1 MIVPRGAEISLDAQ
15 GQLSIRTPGNLVLQA
30 SGSYGVLES
39 QHGSIRIE
47 PGAEIEAVIVR
58 SADACVIAG
67 SLTAW
72 KVEARSIQLEDEA
85 RAQIVLQETE
95 ELEVGHDA
103 RLVGN
108 FGSEKELFLLFS
120 RFARQLRALPLFAER
135 RDAEEAPPFPPSAE
149 AAAGAPRAAIPAAA
163 LPSELPV
170 LLRGALELLEEDDAG
185 AAASGA
191 AANGPGRRMAAR
203 IAELLRAG
211 DLETLAA
218 THRTLFGRI
227 TGPSERI
234 TRAAELVA
242 AHFDRNAA

>member
-58 SADACVIAG
+58 SADACVIGG

-72 KVEARSIQLEDEA
+72 KVEARSIQLEDDA
-85 RAQIVLQETE
+85 RAQIVLQEAE

-120 RFARQLRALPLFAER
+120 RFARQLRALPLFADR
-135 RDAEEAPPFPPSAE
+135 REAEEPP
-149 AAAGAPRAAIPAAA
+149 PRAAAPAAA
-163 LPSELPV
+163 VPADSAPAALPAVLAV
-170 LLRGALELLEEDDAG
+170 LLRGALQLLEEESAEAADATG
-185 AAASGA
+185 S
-191 AANGPGRRMAAR
+191 PQRMARR
-203 IAELLRAG
+203 IAELLRARE
-211 DLETLAA
+211 LETLAA

-227 TGPSERI
+227 TIPSERI
-234 TRAAELVA
+234 TRAAEMVA

>member
-1 MIVPRGAEISLDAQ
+1 M
-15 GQLSIRTPGNLVLQA
+15 
-30 SGSYGVLES
+30 
-39 QHGSIRIE
+39 HGSIRIE

-72 KVEARSIQLEDEA
+72 KVEARAIQLEDEA

-135 RDAEEAPPFPPSAE
+135 REAE
-149 AAAGAPRAAIPAAA
+149 AALEIDARHAIDTSRASQASQARQAIDASAPARAAAPAE
-163 LPSELPV
+163 LPGELPV
-170 LLRGALELLEEDDAG
+170 LLRGALELLEEAAAG
-185 AAASGA
+185 ANGSGQ
-191 AANGPGRRMAAR
+191 RMAGR
-203 IAELLRAG
+203 IAELLRAR
-211 DLETLAA
+211 DL
-218 THRTLFGRI
+218 
-227 TGPSERI
+227 
-234 TRAAELVA
+234 
-242 AHFDRNAA
+242 

>member
-1 MIVPRGAEISLDAQ
+1 MIIPRGAEITLDAEN
-15 GQLSIRTPGNLVLQA
+15 QLSIRTPGNLVLQA
-30 SGSYGVLES
+30 SGSYGLLES
-39 QHGSIRIE
+39 LHGSIRIE
-47 PGAEIEAVIVR
+47 PGADIEAVIVR

-72 KVEARSIQLEDEA
+72 KVEARAIQLEDEA

-120 RFARQLRALPLFAER
+120 RFARQLRALPLFAASRE
-135 RDAEEAPPFPPSAE
+135 AEEALPVRATAATPPTALGRRPQ
-149 AAAGAPRAAIPAAA
+149 PAT

-170 LLRGALELLEEDDAG
+170 LLRGALELLEEEAG
-185 AAASGA
+185 DGTADGS
-191 AANGPGRRMAAR
+191 GRRMANR
-203 IAELLRAG
+203 IAELLQTRE
-211 DLETLAA
+211 LETLAA

-227 TGPSERI
+227 ATPSDRI
-234 TRAAELVA
+234 TRAAEMVA

>member
-58 SADACVIAG
+58 SADACVIGG

-72 KVEARSIQLEDEA
+72 KVEARSIQLEDDA
-85 RAQIVLQETE
+85 RAQIVLQEAE

-108 FGSEKELFLLFS
+108 FASERELFLLFS
-120 RFARQLRALPLFAER
+120 RFARQLRALPLFADR
-135 RDAEEAPPFPPSAE
+135 REAEEPLAHVAAP
-149 AAAGAPRAAIPAAA
+149 AAAGPADPADPA
-163 LPSELPV
+163 DQTPAELPAELPV
-170 LLRGALELLEEDDAG
+170 LLRGALQLLEEEAAEAADATG
-185 AAASGA
+185 SPQRIAK
-191 AANGPGRRMAAR
+191 R
-203 IAELLRAG
+203 IAELLRARE
-211 DLETLAA
+211 LETLAA

-227 TGPSERI
+227 TIPSERI
-234 TRAAELVA
+234 TRAAEMVA